1 MIEDLG
7 TGHTLVATD
16 VFSDPRIRERRPAHQ
31 AMDTRSLIVVPLV
44 RQERLQALL
53 YLAHYELRVW
63 TTAEVELVE

>member
-53 YLAHYELRVW
+53 YSLIMSCGCGRRPRW
-63 TTAEVELVE
+63 SW